1 MQKELL
7 SPPRAIQNAEELI
20 LLIKIFQS
28 QGRNDE
34 ILKILDS
41 ENLGLNSRIVQ
52 NDWSFIREKLL
63 ALERAEK
70 WTDALQYTQGLL
82 GMPEDDEAAKKLL
95 QERDDWGV
103 WSLLLSSTR
112 NLNDTE

>member
-1 MQKELL
+1 LL
-7 SPPRAIQNAEELI
+7 SPPRAIQTAEELL

-34 ILKILDS
+34 ILKFLDS
-41 ENLGLNSRIVQ
+41 DNLGLNSRIVQ
-52 NDWSFIREKLL
+52 NDWFFIREKLL

-70 WTDALQYTQGLL
+70 WVDGYKYATELL
-82 GMPEDDEAAKKLL
+82 SLPAEDEAAKKLL

-103 WSLLLSSTR
+103 WNLLLSSTKKID
-112 NLNDTE
+112 NKE